1 MRGERDNSHF
11 FVPAMPNESAVRAA
25 ALAQAAAR
33 AGPPHVPLA
42 VVSRGDGIDA
52 VHCGSVAVVDRDGA
66 ILFAAG
72 DPHFVTMTRSALKP
86 FQAMPF
92 VAGGGVERFG
102 YSKAQVALMCAS
114 HSGERRHQD
123 AVAAMLA
130 AAGNTAAEL
139 QCGAHAPGYYDVH
152 GELPPPP
159 PYSPLAHNCSGK
171 HSGMLAYCVQ
181 CGLPKESSLAH
192 DHPLQQAI
200 RRAVAHF
207 TAVPEASLITGIDGC
222 SAPNYGVPL
231 ACLAQA
237 FARLAAD
244 GADPEYGRA
253 PGILAGAMTAHPEM
267 VSGDGRNDLA
277 LMEAGRG
284 DWVTKIGAEG
294 LQAIGV
300 RSRGL
305 GIAIKV
311 ADGAKRGLHPA
322 TVEVLDQLGLLDA
335 EQRGRLASWREPLVR
350 NYRGTVTGQ
359 VRPAVVL
366 DKLRGP
372 AAARA

>member
-1 MRGERDNSHF
+1 MRGERDNSHL

-25 ALAQAAAR
+25 ALAQAVAR

-114 HSGERRHQD
+114 HSGEPRQSMRSP
-123 AVAAMLA
+123 AMLA

-139 QCGAHAPGYYDVH
+139 QCGTHAPGYYDVR

-181 CGLPKESSLAH
+181 CGLPKESYLAY

-222 SAPNYGVPL
+222 SAPNYAVPL

-253 PGILAGAMTAHPEM
+253 PGMLADAMTAHPEM

-277 LMEAGRG
+277 LMRG
-284 DWVTKIGAEG
+284 
-294 LQAIGV
+294 
-300 RSRGL
+300 RSRRL
-305 GIAIKV
+305 GDEDRRGGRAGDRR
-311 ADGAKRGLHPA
+311 AEPRTRHRHQGRRRRQARPPSGDGGGAGPA
-322 TVEVLDQLGLLDA
+322 RAARCRAARPACV
-335 EQRGRLASWREPLVR
+335 LASNPWCATTAEPL
-350 NYRGTVTGQ
+350 
-359 VRPAVVL
+359 PARCDRRL
-366 DKLRGP
+366 SWTN
-372 AAARA
+372 

>member
-1 MRGERDNSHF
+1 
-11 FVPAMPNESAVRAA
+11 MPNESAVRAA
-25 ALAQAAAR
+25 ALAEAAAR
-33 AGPPHVPLA
+33 TGSPHVPLA

-86 FQAMPF
+86 FQAIPF
-92 VAGGGVERFG
+92 VASGGVERFG

-114 HSGERRHQD
+114 HSGEPRHQD

-139 QCGAHAPGYYDVH
+139 QCGAHAPGYYDVR
-152 GELPPPP
+152 GEVPPPP

-171 HSGMLAYCVQ
+171 HSGMLAYCVH
-181 CGLPKESSLAH
+181 CGHPKESYLAP

-207 TAVPEASLITGIDGC
+207 TAVAEASLVAGIDGC
-222 SAPNYGVPL
+222 SAPDYGVPL
-231 ACLAQA
+231 ARLALA
-237 FARLAAD
+237 FARLAA
-244 GADPEYGRA
+244 ADSDAEYGRA
-253 PGILAGAMTAHPEM
+253 PAILAEAMTAHPEM
-267 VSGDGRNDLA
+267 VSGEGRNDLA
-277 LMEAGRG
+277 LMGAGRG

-300 RSRGL
+300 RSRGI
-305 GIAIKV
+305 GIAVKV

-335 EQRGRLASWREPLVR
+335 GQRAGLAPWREPWVR

-372 AAARA
+372 AVGRA